1 VVVENLDTVVTVYP
15 GVPENALAEAA
26 RPLCVQVEV
35 IGDAMSPR
43 TAEEAVFEGLNAA
56 IGLQ

>member
-1 VVVENLDTVVTVYP
+1 VVTVYP

-26 RPLCVQVEV
+26 RPLCAQVEV